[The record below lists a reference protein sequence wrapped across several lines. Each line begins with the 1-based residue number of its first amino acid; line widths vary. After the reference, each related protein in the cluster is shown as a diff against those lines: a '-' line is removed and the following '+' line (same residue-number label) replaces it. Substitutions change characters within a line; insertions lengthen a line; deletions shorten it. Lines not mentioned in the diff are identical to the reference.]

1 MIELRGRRW
10 TLFTVGALALTATAC
25 AASANPQAG
34 TSLNDA
40 ATAGFVLGLWHG
52 LIAPITFIISLFSE
66 QIGIYEVHNNGAWYD
81 GGFVLGLGFLVGG
94 GSSGV
99 RAAR

>member
-1 MIELRGRRW
+1 MKLLGRPW
-10 TLFTVGALALTATAC
+10 TLLIVGVLALTATAC
-25 AASANPQAG
+25 AAGANPEAG
-34 TSLNDA
+34 TTLNDA
-40 ATAGFVLGLWHG
+40 ASAGFVLGVWHG